1 MVKCL
6 LIIRLLVCVHLE
18 LKIIPLSLTLCECS
32 EFEFIL
38 GCILDRGEL
47 YDLNEKRYF
56 EIHENQA
63 DNDLR
68 YEGIANVSGMRRPL
82 MYMMYVCLWRS
93 VNGQVSWGGIVYPAK

>member
-1 MVKCL
+1 MSVAK
-6 LIIRLLVCVHLE
+6 
-18 LKIIPLSLTLCECS
+18 
-32 EFEFIL
+32 FEFIL

-68 YEGIANVSGMRRPL
+68 YEGIANVSGMCIPL
-82 MYMMYVCLWRS
+82 MYMVYVCLWWS
-93 VNGQVSWGGIVYPAK
+93 VNGQVSWGSIVYPAKGFSPGLY

>member
-18 LKIIPLSLTLCECS
+18 LKIIPLSLS
-32 EFEFIL
+32 PFVSVAKFEFIL

-68 YEGIANVSGMRRPL
+68 YEGIANVSGMRILL
-82 MYMMYVCLWRS
+82 MYMMYVCLSKQSDRKS
-93 VNGQVSWGGIVYPAK
+93 VV